1 MAARTSGFLLSRLV
15 LTALAG
21 IACLGAVQ
29 AEDLQMTVGQSMV
42 LDFAASIGQISTSNP
57 DIVDASPV
65 THEEVLL
72 HAKSYG
78 TATVIVWGKS
88 GEKRFYNVTV
98 ESNLDPLR
106 KLYQETFPGFAIHV
120 QSARDSLSITGHVP
134 TKDIADRVTALA
146 APFAKTVVSDLAL
159 DTQGADEQVLLH
171 VVFALLDRS
180 VEDQFAVNLVST
192 GAGNTPG
199 GITSGGAPAPQITQ
213 LGGTIGAPAAGT
225 ATAFSISD
233 ALNIFAFRP
242 DLNLGAFIR
251 ALQTRQLLQILAE
264 PNLLT
269 SNGKEASFVAGGE
282 FPVPVLQGG
291 AAAGAI
297 TIMYREFG
305 IKLDF
310 APTITEHNTIRIHVK
325 PEVSSLDFTNAI
337 TLNGFTIPALATRK
351 AETYVELSGGQT
363 FLIAGLVDDE
373 VTQTLTRIPGL
384 ASLPILGALFRSKA
398 ETRTKTELV
407 IMVTPRIASPLKPGE
422 KAPLPRM
429 IEPFLP
435 PVPATSSDA
444 KPVGKFWRHKAP
456 AAASATA
463 PATTPA
469 AAPAVAPA
477 TTPAASGGK

>member
-1 MAARTSGFLLSRLV
+1 MSSCRSLFKAPAAALPVLALACTFAAAR
-15 LTALAG
+15 
-21 IACLGAVQ
+21 
-29 AEDLQMTVGQSMV
+29 AEDLSMTVGQSLV
-42 LDFAASIGQISTSNP
+42 LDFSASIGQLSTSNP

-98 ESNLDPLR
+98 ELNLDPLR
-106 KLYQETFPGFAIHV
+106 KLYRETFPGLKIHV

-134 TKDIADRVTALA
+134 TKEIGDRVAALA
-146 APFAKTVVSDLAL
+146 APFAKTVVNDLTL

-199 GITSGGAPAPQITQ
+199 GITSGGAPAPQISQ
-213 LGGTIGAPAAGT
+213 LGGTIGAPASGT
-225 ATAFSISD
+225 NTTFTIAD

-310 APTITEHNTIRIHVK
+310 SPQITEHRTIRIHVK

-351 AETYVELSGGQT
+351 AETYVELAAGQT
-363 FLIAGLVDDE
+363 FLIAGLLDDE

-384 ASLPILGALFRSKA
+384 ANLPILGALFRSKA
-398 ETRTKTELV
+398 ENRTRTELV

-422 KAPLPRM
+422 KPPLPEM

-435 PVPATSSDA
+435 PAHAATSNA
-444 KPVGKFWRHKAP
+444 KPTGKFWRHKSSSTAAETVP
-456 AAASATA
+456 AAT
-463 PATTPA
+463 PATSPSG
-469 AAPAVAPA
+469 
-477 TTPAASGGK
+477 SGGN

>member
-1 MAARTSGFLLSRLV
+1 MSTRRFRLQALTAALSVLALACTVAAAR
-15 LTALAG
+15 
-21 IACLGAVQ
+21 
-29 AEDLQMTVGQSMV
+29 AEDLSMTVGQSTV
-42 LDFAASIGQISTSNP
+42 LDFSASIGQLSTSNP

-65 THEEVLL
+65 THQEVLL

-78 TATVIVWGKS
+78 TATVIVWGKG
-88 GEKRFYNVTV
+88 GEKRFYNITV
-98 ESNLDPLR
+98 ELNLDPLR
-106 KLYQETFPGFAIHV
+106 KLYSETFPGLNIQV

-134 TKDIADRVTALA
+134 TKEIGDRVAALA
-146 APFAKTVVSDLAL
+146 APFAKTVVNDLTL

-199 GITSGGAPAPQITQ
+199 GITSGGAPAPQISQ
-213 LGGTIGAPAAGT
+213 LGGTIGAPVSGT
-225 ATAFSISD
+225 TTTFTISD

-305 IKLDF
+305 IKLNF
-310 APTITEHNTIRIHVK
+310 SPQITEHQTIRIHVK

-351 AETYVELSGGQT
+351 AETYVELSAGQT
-363 FLIAGLVDDE
+363 FLIAGLLDDE

-384 ASLPILGALFRSKA
+384 ANLPILGALFRSKA
-398 ETRTKTELV
+398 ENRTRTELV

-422 KAPLPRM
+422 KPPLPEM

-435 PVPATSSDA
+435 PAHANTPKAKA
-444 KPVGKFWRHKAP
+444 KPVSKFWRHKSSTAASEPAP
-456 AAASATA
+456 AA
-463 PATTPA
+463 
-469 AAPAVAPA
+469 
-477 TTPAASGGK
+477 TPAASQSGAGGN